1 MSSTESGIVE
11 VRIETRAA
19 GHVAHVTVNNVE
31 HRNRLGKSGKDEL
44 IAAFTELAKDDE
56 LRVAVL
62 TGAGDKAFISGSDL
76 AQMKDLDAAGQIEV
90 STKTHLACDSI
101 RRLPV
106 PVIARVNGFC
116 LGSGMELA
124 ASCDMRVATDVSRFG
139 MPEVKFGIPS
149 GMEACLLPGLVGWG
163 KARELVFTGELM
175 DAQEASRCGFVDRLV
190 TAGELDEA
198 VEKWV
203 ASICAAG
210 PRAIRLQK
218 ALVQD
223 WERMSIK
230 DAVQRG
236 IAAMGESRSTD
247 EPVRMMQA
255 FVDRKKR

>member
-1 MSSTESGIVE
+1 MSSPQSRIVD
-11 VRIETRAA
+11 VRIEKRAA
-19 GHVAHVTVNNVE
+19 GHVAHVIVNNPQ
-31 HRNRLGKSGKDEL
+31 HRNRLGKSGKDDL
-44 IAAFTELAKDDE
+44 VAAFSELAKDDK

-62 TGAGDKAFISGSDL
+62 TGAGDKSFISGSDL
-76 AQMKDLDAAGQIEV
+76 AEMKDLDAAGQIEV

-175 DAQEASRCGFVDRLV
+175 EAREAYRCGFVDRLV
-190 TAGELDEA
+190 SASELDEA

-210 PRAIRLQK
+210 P
-218 ALVQD
+218 
-223 WERMSIK
+223 
-230 DAVQRG
+230 
-236 IAAMGESRSTD
+236 
-247 EPVRMMQA
+247 
-255 FVDRKKR
+255 

>member
-1 MSSTESGIVE
+1 MSSPQSRIVD
-11 VRIETRAA
+11 VRIEKRAA
-19 GHVAHVTVNNVE
+19 GHVAHVIVNNPQ
-31 HRNRLGKSGKDEL
+31 HRNRLGKSGKDDL
-44 IAAFTELAKDDE
+44 VAAFSELAKDDK

-62 TGAGDKAFISGSDL
+62 TGAGDKSFISGSDL
-76 AQMKDLDAAGQIEV
+76 AEMKDLDAAGQIEV

-175 DAQEASRCGFVDRLV
+175 EAREAYRCGFVDRLV
-190 TAGELDEA
+190 SASELDEA

-210 PRAIRLQK
+210 PCAIRLQK

-223 WERMSIK
+223 WERMTIK

-236 IAAMGESRSTD
+236 IAAMGESRATD